1 MNKTLVRILRIG
13 LSVAVTLGAASSN
26 AGAQVNTANLKGV
39 VTDPS
44 GALIGGAR
52 IKVESLS
59 TGFVRE
65 TTTRESGDYIFLS
78 LPPGHYTVT
87 AEAANFRPAVAHD
100 VKLTIGQQ
108 AQFSFQLE
116 ISSLKEALVISAD
129 AAMIETSRTSV
140 ATTIGDR
147 AIENLPTN
155 GRSYINFT
163 LLDSAT
169 TRDNQPV
176 LGPAPTSGL
185 NINGQRARA
194 NMVSIDGADSVDNSI
209 GGVRATLS
217 QDAVQEFQILKS
229 GYAPEYGR
237 ASSAVINIVSKQG
250 TNDWHGDLFGY
261 LRSRKVSATNAF
273 AGEPDPGDTR
283 TQAGFTLGG
292 PVQKERSFVFFSF
305 ETTQRNAINF
315 SQIGRDNYGFHSIP
329 NPVGAGTLLVTPAQE
344 AYIQI
349 APANLAVPYAL
360 IANSAAQVA
369 LFGNTPGGP
378 TTFGLIPNPLPAS
391 FRGLTSEAGNYR
403 TTEETYF
410 YSARWDHRINNRHNL
425 FVRISATPSDLTG
438 LPSNGE
444 NQLTALNAFSRTTNS
459 STRDVALVGQLASNL
474 TPSWLSEFRFQLARR
489 GVGLTTNGTRSAM
502 EIPGVA
508 STGQEPFAPLYR
520 TEKRWQFTENLSH
533 IRGSHAYKWGIDFNR
548 IPIQAVFPLNQ
559 GSLYFFPGQL
569 PVDDPLVATAVSN
582 GFGRDLFAGW
592 QATGAPAFSATQAYG
607 FGFPESFVQQFGG
620 LSGATSRYT
629 NTSLGWFVQDAWKL
643 ASNFSLNYGLRY
655 DVEFTPTLP
664 ASSSLSASGENLL
677 GVLQGIP
684 RDTNNW
690 APRFGF
696 AWDPFREGK
705 TAIRGSYGLFY
716 GHPPSGII
724 FLSDVVDG
732 SQSPYLVA
740 RHGVGA
746 DDLFQGQA
754 FTPTGAAVA
763 NPLLGY
769 IGSQQRYDPTSPVFS
784 NPDTA
789 LAFSPI
795 LSQTLPVARNFVYD
809 YTQQATFGLERQL
822 ADTLS
827 LSVDYMFAH
836 GSHLLRPR
844 NINQGNYDLI
854 TAYARAMLVCPDL
867 PEVPSHGCANPLN
880 GGLGG
885 PLAGLWDAL
894 GGNSPNSL
902 APLGQLLFN
911 QFRAT
916 GPNYAWASTISGG
929 VLSKTVLDGLVNMFH
944 LPHAPGNAFVP
955 FFSIKQYESSGASL
969 YNGLTTTLRK
979 KFSHHHQLLVSWT
992 WSHAIDDSTDLQV
1005 LQEPQDAQNARLDRG
1020 NSNFDQ
1026 RHRLVASGIFDSPWS
1041 LANGRFVGATL
1052 GNWTLSPT
1060 IEASSGRPY
1069 NLLTLNDSTLINSSA
1084 TARPNVVAANTPGSF
1099 LSPDGQVGLI
1109 QPPLGSVGNLGRN
1122 VYRTG
1127 SFASFD
1133 FRLTRRFSLSDQ
1145 WKLGLS
1151 MDVFNLFNQVNVREA
1166 DNSFTQ
1172 AGRPVAAFDPRQIQ
1186 FSAKL
1191 VF

>member
-1 MNKTLVRILRIG
+1 MKPTPVRIRRIVVV
-13 LSVAVTLGAASSN
+13 LTLGAALVE
-26 AGAQVNTANLKGV
+26 ATAQVNTADLKGV
-39 VTDPS
+39 ITDPS
-44 GALIGGAR
+44 GAFVGGAKIR
-52 IKVESLS
+52 VKSLA
-59 TGFVRE
+59 TGLVRE
-65 TTTRESGDYIFLS
+65 TVTRGESGDYTFLA

-87 AEAANFRPAVAHD
+87 AEATNFRPAVARD

-108 AQFSFQLE
+108 AQLSFQLE

-129 AAMIETSRTSV
+129 AAMVETSRTSV

-155 GRSYINFT
+155 GRNYINFT

-194 NMVSIDGADSVDNSI
+194 NMVSIDGADAVDSSI

-217 QDAVQEFQILKS
+217 QDAVQEFQLLKS

-250 TNDWHGDLFGY
+250 TNDWHGTLFGY
-261 LRSRKVSATNAF
+261 LRNRKVSATNAF
-273 AGEPDPGDTR
+273 AGERDPGDTR
-283 TQAGFTLGG
+283 TQAGFALGG
-292 PVQKERSFVFFSF
+292 PIQKERSFVFLSF
-305 ETTQRNAINF
+305 ETTQRNGTNF
-315 SQIGRDNYGFHSIP
+315 SQIGRDNYGFDSIP
-329 NPVGAGTLLVTPAQE
+329 SPLGTGTLLLTPAQE
-344 AYIQI
+344 AYIRT
-349 APANLAVPYAL
+349 APPALAVPYGL
-360 IANSAAQVA
+360 IADKAARVA
-369 LFGNTPGGP
+369 LFGNTIGGP

-391 FRGLTSEAGNYR
+391 FRGLTTEAGNYR

-410 YSARWDHRINNRHNL
+410 YSARWDHQITNNHNL
-425 FVRISATPSDLTG
+425 FVRVSVTPADVTG

-459 STRDVALVGQLASNL
+459 STRDFALVGQLASNL
-474 TPSWLSEFRFQLARR
+474 SPSWLSEFRFQAARR
-489 GVGLTTNGTRSAM
+489 GVGLTVNGTRSAM

-508 STGQEPFAPLYR
+508 SIAQEPFAPLHR

-533 IRGSHAYKWGIDFNR
+533 IRGSHTYKWGIDVNH
-548 IPIQAVFPLNQ
+548 IPVQAVFPLNQ
-559 GSLYFFPGQL
+559 GSLYFFPAQL
-569 PVDDPLVATAVSN
+569 PVDDPLLAVAVTNA
-582 GFGRDLFAGW
+582 FGPGIVAAW
-592 QATGAPAFSATQAYG
+592 KATGAPSFSAAQAYG

-620 LSGATSRYT
+620 LPGATSKYN
-629 NTSLGWFVQDAWKL
+629 NTTLGGFVQDMWKV
-643 ASNFSLNYGLRY
+643 STNFSLSYGLRY

-664 ASSSLSASGENLL
+664 ASSPLSAGGENLL
-677 GVLQGIP
+677 GVLEGIP

-690 APRFGF
+690 APRFGL
-696 AWDPFREGK
+696 AWDPFKDGK
-705 TAIRGSYGLFY
+705 TAIRASYGLFY

-740 RHGVGA
+740 PHAVGA
-746 DDLFQGQA
+746 DDLFQGRA
-754 FTPTGAAVA
+754 FTATGAAVA

-769 IGSQQRYDPTSPVFS
+769 IGSQQRYDPTSPVLS
-784 NPDTA
+784 NPEAA
-789 LAFSPI
+789 LALSPI
-795 LSQTLPVARNFVYD
+795 LSQTLPVAGNFVYD
-809 YTQQATFGLERQL
+809 YTQQGTLGIERQL
-822 ADTLS
+822 ADNVS
-827 LSVDYMFAH
+827 LSIDYSYAH
-836 GSHLLRPR
+836 ASHLLRPR
-844 NINQGNYDLI
+844 NVNQGNFELI
-854 TAYARAMLVCPDL
+854 TAYARATLVCPQL
-867 PEVPSHGCANPLN
+867 QGVSTNGCANPVY
-880 GGLGG
+880 GGVGG
-885 PLAGLWDAL
+885 SLAGLWDAL
-894 GGNSPNSL
+894 GRNSANSL

-916 GPNYAWASTISGG
+916 GPNYTWANTISGG
-929 VLSKTVLDGLVNMFH
+929 ALSKPVLDGLIRMFN

-955 FFSIKQYESSGASL
+955 FFSVKQYESSGASA
-969 YNGLTTTLRK
+969 YNGVTATLRK
-979 KFSHHHQLLVSWT
+979 KFSHHYQVLASWT
-992 WSHAIDDSTDLQV
+992 WSHAIDDSTDLQT

-1026 RHRLVASGIFDSPWS
+1026 RHRFVFSGIFDSPRQFTNS
-1041 LANGRFVGATL
+1041 HLTRAAV

-1060 IEASSGRPY
+1060 IEVSAGRPY

-1084 TARPNVVAANTPGSF
+1084 TARPSVVPANTPGSF

-1109 QPPLGSVGNLGRN
+1109 QPPLGAAGNLGRN

-1127 SFASFD
+1127 SYNSID
-1133 FRLTRRFSLSDQ
+1133 FRLTRHFSLNDQ

-1151 MDVFNLFNQVNVREA
+1151 MDVFNLFNRVNVREA
-1166 DNSFTQ
+1166 DNSFTN

-1186 FSAKL
+1186 FSVKI